1 MMNKPEISF
10 SEEEV
15 EDNRKI
21 SYNNAIED
29 CLVIF
34 LQNTFD
40 IEHGNTYIQDII
52 KKFKAIK
59 YDI

>member
-1 MMNKPEISF
+1 MMNKPETSF

-40 IEHGNTYIQDII
+40 TEHGNMYIQDII